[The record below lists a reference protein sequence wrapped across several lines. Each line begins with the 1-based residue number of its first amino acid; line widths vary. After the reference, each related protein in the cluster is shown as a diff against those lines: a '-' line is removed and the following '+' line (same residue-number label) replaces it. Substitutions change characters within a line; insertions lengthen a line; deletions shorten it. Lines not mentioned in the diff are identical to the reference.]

1 MKRAKKKQEIESL
14 QKLPIDVSAFNV
26 MIENNYLYS
35 DKTEIIHDLITGG
48 RFYFLSRPRRFGKS
62 LLLSTLQE
70 IFIGN
75 KKLFKDLWIGKHARY
90 EWPTHPVIYLNFSQF
105 SIKDPERFVTSL
117 CWKLDSIGKE
127 YGLDLSD
134 APFPELKIQKLVET
148 LFKENNVVIL
158 IDEYD
163 YPLINNLDSLKIA
176 SEIRK
181 ELKNFFSAIKS
192 LDAYLR
198 AIFITGVTKFSKTSI
213 FSGLNNL
220 DDVTTDPRAATLLGY
235 THAEV
240 EEYFDL
246 FIKKQSK
253 IKKIPENEIKKDLK
267 EWYNGYRFS
276 DAQIRVYNPFS
287 ILYYFKKQKL
297 ENYWFASG
305 TPGFLIELLKN
316 QYQDLEDLDKAQ
328 LTSTS
333 LGIFDIESLPLITV
347 LFQMGYLT
355 INAYDP
361 HKNKYTLMYPNAEVR
376 ESFKKYL
383 LAAYSQERIPT
394 IEKSLSELGQA
405 LEKHNVDSFCTI
417 LQGLLAQIP
426 YQLHIPQ
433 ERYYHSLFQL
443 ICSLL
448 DIEAQSEIST
458 DKGRIDLVIITKKD
472 IYIFEIKLEAGSSAA
487 LHQIEERRYYELFLS
502 KKKKITL
509 IGLSFSRKKSKKG
522 LFLDWKIKD
531 L

>member
-1 MKRAKKKQEIESL
+1 
-14 QKLPIDVSAFNV
+14 
-26 MIENNYLYS
+26 
-35 DKTEIIHDLITGG
+35 
-48 RFYFLSRPRRFGKS
+48 
-62 LLLSTLQE
+62 
-70 IFIGN
+70 
-75 KKLFKDLWIGKHARY
+75 
-90 EWPTHPVIYLNFSQF
+90 
-105 SIKDPERFVTSL
+105 
-117 CWKLDSIGKE
+117 
-127 YGLDLSD
+127 
-134 APFPELKIQKLVET
+134 
-148 LFKENNVVIL
+148 
-158 IDEYD
+158 
-163 YPLINNLDSLKIA
+163 
-176 SEIRK
+176 
-181 ELKNFFSAIKS
+181 
-192 LDAYLR
+192 
-198 AIFITGVTKFSKTSI
+198 
-213 FSGLNNL
+213 
-220 DDVTTDPRAATLLGY
+220 
-235 THAEV
+235 
-240 EEYFDL
+240 
-246 FIKKQSK
+246 
-253 IKKIPENEIKKDLK
+253 
-267 EWYNGYRFS
+267 
-276 DAQIRVYNPFS
+276 
-287 ILYYFKKQKL
+287 
-297 ENYWFASG
+297 
-305 TPGFLIELLKN
+305 
-316 QYQDLEDLDKAQ
+316 
-328 LTSTS
+328 
-333 LGIFDIESLPLITV
+333 
-347 LFQMGYLT
+347 
-355 INAYDP
+355 
-361 HKNKYTLMYPNAEVR
+361 MYPNAEVR